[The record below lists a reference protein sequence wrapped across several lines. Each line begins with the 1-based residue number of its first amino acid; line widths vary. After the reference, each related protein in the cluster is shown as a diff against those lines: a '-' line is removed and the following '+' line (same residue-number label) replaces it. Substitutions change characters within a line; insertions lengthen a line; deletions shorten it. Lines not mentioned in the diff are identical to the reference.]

1 MLTTDS
7 NAPMPSKLKIT
18 HSNNFQFNTTI
29 LSNEVTPRSDR
40 HQNQQI
46 QQICIIL
53 QIIVK
58 HFKYKIILS
67 RPNNNTMDN
76 LATWMTYKMY
86 QSYILGISF
95 KPEFYKSGLSLP
107 GMFANIWI
115 GQRDFELTSPNSLFQ
130 ISISWYHRQ
139 VHRKTL
145 YTGLRRQTKAQ
156 GTHPFSKAGLT
167 GAQVARL
174 FIGAPDK
181 RGQEF

>member
-1 MLTTDS
+1 MLTMDS
-7 NAPMPSKLKIT
+7 NAPMPSKSKLPIQT
-18 HSNNFQFNTTI
+18 IFNSTPQSSATKSHHGLNGI
-29 LSNEVTPRSDR
+29 RINKWNKYALYYKSLS
-40 HQNQQI
+40 
-46 QQICIIL
+46 IIL
-53 QIIVK
+53 NTNFLCTI
-58 HFKYKIILS
+58 
-67 RPNNNTMDN
+67 PTTNTMHN

>member
-1 MLTTDS
+1 
-7 NAPMPSKLKIT
+7 
-18 HSNNFQFNTTI
+18 
-29 LSNEVTPRSDR
+29 
-40 HQNQQI
+40 
-46 QQICIIL
+46 
-53 QIIVK
+53 
-58 HFKYKIILS
+58 
-67 RPNNNTMDN
+67 MDN

-181 RGQEF
+181 RGLRVFGGTATIEHWLDILYSHLFLYRSLVINKTLFSHKIRWITLCIHSKGYHLRVLRLHPSRQS

>member
-1 MLTTDS
+1 MHRCRQTQNYPLT
-7 NAPMPSKLKIT
+7 
-18 HSNNFQFNTTI
+18 QFSIQHHNPQQRSHTTVWTASESTNKRI
-29 LSNEVTPRSDR
+29 R
-40 HQNQQI
+40 
-46 QQICIIL
+46 IIL

-67 RPNNNTMDN
+67 RSNNNTMDN
-76 LATWMTYKMY
+76 LATWLTYKMY